1 VLRVWVNEGDM
12 GDEID
17 ANDYVTGVTAI
28 WAANF
33 ADMVQLAAD
42 NGIQLY
48 VTLNNGRED
57 WLENPAQAGA
67 YLTNALIPLVQAYK
81 GNTNIFALDL
91 MNEIDGCV
99 QGDLG
104 DWSTNGATWE
114 QAQAYISTFA
124 AAVHNADPTRKVSCS
139 TGWHQWYNLSYFL
152 GLGLDFYDYHNYQD
166 TPSFPLA
173 SSLGMDKPIYIGE
186 CGQATANWN
195 DSIQN
200 TCELDALN
208 SACSAGYMGLGEW
221 NWEYPGSDDYLAMVN
236 TNGSWREVDY
246 TIQNWIYGITNTN
259 FNVSM
264 RRSGTNLLLAWQ
276 QGRLLQ
282 SSNLTGP
289 WVTNSAA
296 SPCTVFPTNGR
307 MFYKVQVKANPISIN
322 FSGTGTL
329 MGGSESAGVVPG
341 TNWNNAVGASG
352 SGLVLGDS
360 TGNTNVALAAWSANA
375 VYNTSVSDLPG
386 NDRMMR
392 NYLDTGNATTTTVM
406 VNGLPANTGGWNV
419 YVYFDG
425 SNTETRK
432 GTYTI
437 SGTGIT
443 TTSIIAIDAASVNF
457 SGTFIQASNSSG
469 NYVLFSI
476 PIVSGFTLSA
486 TPIANGAAS
495 PRAPV
500 NGIQIIPR

>member
-1 VLRVWVNEGDM
+1 
-12 GDEID
+12 
-17 ANDYVTGVTAI
+17 
-28 WAANF
+28 
-33 ADMVQLAAD
+33 MVQLAAN

-57 WLENPAQAGA
+57 WLENPAQAA
-67 YLTNALIPLVQAYK
+67 SYLTNALIPLINTYK
-81 GNTNIFALDL
+81 GNTNIFAIDL

-104 DWSTNGATWE
+104 DWSTNGATWP

-124 AAVHNADPTRKVSCS
+124 AAIHSADPSRKVSCS
-139 TGWHQWYNLSYFL
+139 TGWHQWHNIGYFL
-152 GLGLDFYDYHNYQD
+152 GLGLDFYDYHDYED

-186 CGQATANWN
+186 CGQGTAEWN
-195 DSIQN
+195 DAIQN

-208 SACSAGYMGLGEW
+208 SAYSAGYMGVEEW
-221 NWEYPGSDDYLAMVN
+221 NWEYPGSSDYLAMVN
-236 TNGSWREVDY
+236 TNGSWRQVDY
-246 TIQNWIYGITNTN
+246 TIQNWNYGFSNTN
-259 FNVSM
+259 INVFM
-264 RRSGTNLLLAWQ
+264 QRSGTNLLLIWQ
-276 QGRLLQ
+276 QGTLVQ

-289 WVTNSAA
+289 WVTNPAA
-296 SPCTVFPTNGR
+296 SPCTVFPTNAR
-307 MFYKVQVKANPISIN
+307 MFYRLQIRANPISIN
-322 FSGTGTL
+322 FSGSNTL
-329 MGGSESAGVVPG
+329 MGGSESAGVVPE
-341 TNWNNAVGASG
+341 TNWNNAVGSSG
-352 SGLVLGDS
+352 SGLVLNDAS
-360 TGNTNVALAAWSANA
+360 GNASVAVAAWLANG
-375 VYNTSVSDLPG
+375 VYNTAVPDIAG

-392 NYLDTGNATTTTVM
+392 NYLDTGDTTTTIVM

-419 YVYFDG
+419 YVYCDG
-425 SNTETRK
+425 SNPETRE

-443 TTSIIAIDAASVNF
+443 TTSITGIDSANTDF
-457 SGTFIQASNSSG
+457 SGAFIQANDSPG
-469 NYVLFSI
+469 NYVHFSI

-500 NGIQIIPR
+500 NGIQIIPE